1 MPTEDAAHEPARA
14 PLAAAKQ
21 DHRRALG
28 SLGEDLAAAH
38 LLRRGFRVLDRNVR
52 TRHGE
57 IDMIAC
63 DERVLA
69 FVEVKTL
76 RARPGAAEPQP
87 LAGLGWAQRKRLRRL
102 AGAWLAREQAR
113 PRVQT
118 LRFDAIGVVL
128 DERGRLL
135 RLDHLEGAW

>member
-1 MPTEDAAHEPARA
+1 M
-14 PLAAAKQ
+14 
-21 DHRRALG
+21 LG

-38 LLRRGFRVLDRNVR
+38 LQRRGFRLLERNVR

-57 IDMIAC
+57 IDIIVC

-76 RARPGAAEPQP
+76 RERPGFPAVQP
-87 LAGLGWAQRKRLRRL
+87 LAGLGRAQRTRLRRL
-102 AGAWLAREQAR
+102 AGAWLAGEQAR

-128 DERGRLL
+128 DVRGALL